1 MKMKTTQDKTYT
13 GETVVSGSGHVF
25 ADLGLS
31 NPEERLAKAQ
41 LVHRIAE
48 IIKER
53 RLTQVEAGVILGID
67 QAKVSKLVRGRFSEF
82 STSTLMDFLTRLD
95 QDVEIVVRPKPSSR
109 ETALLLVTIP
119 D

>member
-1 MKMKTTQDKTYT
+1 MKTSQDKIYE
-13 GETVVSGSGHVF
+13 GETVVSGSGNVF

-53 RLTQVEAGVILGID
+53 NLTQAKAGAILGID
-67 QAKVSKLVRGRFSEF
+67 QAKVSKLVRGRLSEF
-82 STSTLMDFLTRLD
+82 STSTLMEYLTRLD
-95 QDVEIVVRPKPSSR
+95 QDVEIVVRPKPSSK
-109 ETALLLVTIP
+109 EAASLLVTIP
-119 D
+119 DA